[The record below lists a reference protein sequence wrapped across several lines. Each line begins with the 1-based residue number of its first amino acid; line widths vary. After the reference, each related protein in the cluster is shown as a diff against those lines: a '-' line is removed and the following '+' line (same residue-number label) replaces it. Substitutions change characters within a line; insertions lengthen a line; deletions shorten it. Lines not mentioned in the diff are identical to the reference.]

1 MKPKFSRD
9 NLCLIAGCIVLL
21 GILLLPTHNRDM
33 SWGYFDTLQFG
44 SSLLKG
50 QSTAVD
56 VVQDMIGFRALLTG
70 GDPYP
75 ILGQVIRA
83 LGIEWQADL
92 NFASTHPP
100 TAFLL
105 TAPVAMLPLKL
116 AIQSWA
122 WLMLVSV
129 GLSFHFLGFNWKTSI
144 GLGLLSL
151 LWIPTVTSL
160 PQLTPV
166 WLLGIAGGYYFKDK
180 HPYLSGILIGLAALT
195 KIIPG
200 LVIIL
205 FVLKRKWKPVIS
217 FSLVI
222 IFALAIVYVLDP
234 TALSRYLDISRTNM
248 LVEINRLDNGS
259 ILSGLYKALGWWG
272 YLVLVL
278 LIGLISKQY
287 LTPAHLLSAD
297 ISEESNLLISYLAV
311 LLLPLAWTFS
321 LLLILPNLI
330 WSLKTKLMIPISV
343 AVICILIPQIYH
355 PFGGTTILSVG
366 LPVIL
371 MGLNLF
377 YVGMKGR
384 NSKAEVLLGEPL
396 GR

>member
-1 MKPKFSRD
+1 MKPKFTWD
-9 NLCLIAGCIVLL
+9 NLYLIAGCIVLL
-21 GILLLPTHNRDM
+21 GMLLLPSHNRDM

-56 VVQDMIGFRALLTG
+56 VVQDMIGFRALVSG

-75 ILGQVIRA
+75 ILGLVIEA

-116 AIQSWA
+116 AVQSWA
-122 WLMLVSV
+122 WLMLVCV
-129 GLSFHFLGFNWKTSI
+129 GLSFYFLGFNWKMAI
-144 GLGLLSL
+144 GLGLISL
-151 LWIPTVTSL
+151 LWIPTITSL
-160 PQLTPV
+160 PQLTPI

-180 HPYLSGILIGLAALT
+180 HPYLSGILIGLAAMT

-200 LVIIL
+200 LVILL
-205 FVLKRKWKPVIS
+205 FVLKRKWKAVIS

-222 IFALAIVYVLDP
+222 IFALALVQGLDP
-234 TALSRYLDISRTNM
+234 AALSRYLDISQTNM

-259 ILSGLYKALGWWG
+259 ILTGLYKALGVSG
-272 YLVLVL
+272 YLVLFL
-278 LIGLISKQY
+278 FIGLIGKQY
-287 LTPAHLLSAD
+287 LTPTHLLSTD
-297 ISEESNLLISYLAV
+297 ISEESYLLISYLAV

-321 LLLILPNLI
+321 LLLILPNII
-330 WSLKTKLMIPISV
+330 WSIKTKLMIPIIV

-384 NSKAEVLLGEPL
+384 FATMPAPHPAAP
-396 GR
+396 